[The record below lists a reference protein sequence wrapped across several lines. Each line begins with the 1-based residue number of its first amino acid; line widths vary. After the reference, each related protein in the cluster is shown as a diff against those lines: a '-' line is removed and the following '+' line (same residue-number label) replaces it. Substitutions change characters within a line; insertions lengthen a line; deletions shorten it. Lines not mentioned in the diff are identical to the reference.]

1 MQFEHIKG
9 PSHCSSCL
17 SFPHRWHFA
26 VDAAEYFCKAC
37 PHLKMSNLWT
47 AIAVYSYGDQENNYQ
62 DNRIGRGFRGRP
74 QRGFMQG
81 SNQGSQGRKKIGE
94 DHLEIHYMV
103 ILLQAEDCSKIHN
116 MGDLVQTEN
125 CSEMHNMVDLLQT
138 EDHCSKCR

>member
-1 MQFEHIKG
+1 
-9 PSHCSSCL
+9 
-17 SFPHRWHFA
+17 
-26 VDAAEYFCKAC
+26 
-37 PHLKMSNLWT
+37 
-47 AIAVYSYGDQENNYQ
+47 
-62 DNRIGRGFRGRP
+62 
-74 QRGFMQG
+74 MQG